1 MSLKFTVIKL
11 LCFSFL
17 QQIFSFKKFD
27 VADLGIFFG
36 QAFYTSDKH
45 LVILYRRGLWNDIKI
60 STLNR
65 YFAIVIYCKQHQT
78 QVN

>member
-36 QAFYTSDKH
+36 QAFYSSDKH
-45 LVILYRRGLWNDIKI
+45 FVIFTEEGCGMISKLVLSIDILQLSFTVSSIKH
-60 STLNR
+60 
-65 YFAIVIYCKQHQT
+65 K
-78 QVN
+78 